1 MNKLFMSFSSR
12 NKKMADIISTKHLN
26 NIEIWSMSNIQLGEN
41 YAELIER
48 ELERST
54 GAIIL
59 LSSAYFESKDC
70 IKEYETILEKKSKDR
85 SYKIYPILLSK
96 EGISED
102 RFLDLSTIQLFPSSS
117 KGIEEMYGD
126 EVDFHMLKL
135 KKTIAEDL
143 SVTILH
149 NPIWSNIA
157 EFVDYKQEQIWPLRG
172 IRNNQITTKNG
183 KLSLRIPINDE
194 ETDFNHRVKILDTR
208 IEEGY
213 YVLESSKSSLFR
225 SLYSLFELIDDKFT
239 ETSDTLK
246 NVVQSSIKEWRE
258 VGKLIR
264 TQGELERGLLGEL
277 WFLEY
282 LIEIFGEESVYEWRG
297 PEHDRHDFR
306 LENNEFEIKTTK
318 NTKREHVISS
328 IEQLEPSNDSDLFL
342 ISIQVSPVQNLS
354 SSMSV
359 SKFIDRIENIIS
371 SKDVLDAFIIKV
383 ESYISDDFDQAKS
396 MTQEYIF
403 SSNNDPIS
411 FHVNQNFPKFK
422 KEEYEALNFSDN
434 ISDISYKLNLSG
446 LNTGVACRSKEFK
459 ESLKVKKTK

>member
-446 LNTGVACRSKEFK
+446 LNTGVSCRSKEFK

>member
-41 YAELIER
+41 YAEKIKN
-48 ELERST
+48 ELEEST
-54 GAIIL
+54 GAVIL

-70 IKEYETILEKKSKDR
+70 IQEYEIILEKKSKDS

-96 EGISED
+96 EGIAED
-102 RFLDLSTIQLFPSSS
+102 KFLDLATIQLFPSSS
-117 KGIEEMYGD
+117 RGIEEMYGD
-126 EVDFHMLKL
+126 EVDFHMQKL
-135 KKTIAEDL
+135 KKTIIDDF
-143 SVTILH
+143 SFTILH

-172 IRNNQITTKNG
+172 VRNTQIMTKNG
-183 KLSLRIPINDE
+183 KLSFRIPINNE
-194 ETDFNHRVKILDTR
+194 ETDFDHRVKILETR
-208 IEEGY
+208 VEEGY
-213 YVLESSKSSLFR
+213 YILESSKSSLFR

-282 LIEIFGEESVYEWRG
+282 LVKINGEESVYDWRG

-342 ISIQVSPVQNLS
+342 ISIQVSPVQNLA

-359 SKFIDRIENIIS
+359 SKLIDGIENSIS
-371 SKDVLDAFIIKV
+371 SKDVLDAFIVKV
-383 ESYISDDFDQAKS
+383 EGYLSDDFSQAKS
-396 MTQEYIF
+396 MTQEYVF
-403 SSNNDPIS
+403 SSNNDPLS
-411 FHVNQNFPKFK
+411 FYVDQNFPKFK

-446 LNTGVACRSKEFK
+446 LNTGVPCRSQEFQ
-459 ESLKVKKTK
+459 EVINTKKT

>member
-183 KLSLRIPINDE
+183 KLSLCIPINDE

-446 LNTGVACRSKEFK
+446 LNTGVSCRSKEFK

>member
-1 MNKLFMSFSSR
+1 MSFSSR

-48 ELERST
+48 ELERSI

-59 LSSAYFESKDC
+59 LSSAYFESIDC

-102 RFLDLSTIQLFPSSS
+102 KFLDLSTIQLFPSSS

-135 KKTIAEDL
+135 KKTIVEDL

-183 KLSLRIPINDE
+183 KLSLRVPINDE

-342 ISIQVSPVQNLS
+342 VSIQVSPVQNLS

-446 LNTGVACRSKEFK
+446 LNTGIPCRSKEFK
-459 ESLKVKKTK
+459 ESLKLKKTK

>member
-1 MNKLFMSFSSR
+1 MSFSSR

-183 KLSLRIPINDE
+183 KLSLCIPINDE

-446 LNTGVACRSKEFK
+446 LNTGVSCRSKEFK

>member
-1 MNKLFMSFSSR
+1 MSFSSR

-446 LNTGVACRSKEFK
+446 LNTGVSCRSKEFK